1 MLIFLSRIKATILF
15 VGGFDSVVIDSV
27 RHQTPQTVAWV
38 RKCPSES
45 HYQESRRMN
54 VIEQPWVSVCMCVM
68 GPWRHPEVRGHA
80 TQGLEMPSHITS
92 LATGALCVWK
102 CVECP
107 SAAYIWPSVCKWC
120 VFAGTCV
127 SIGHMSLICLC
138 LLCDGWSVSYCNCHG
153 HVEGRTRETRGKV
166 NKWDLMEEH
175 RIHNYTNVHRRVDG
189 PRLRENSG
197 LMNT

>member
-1 MLIFLSRIKATILF
+1 MFLSRIKATILF

-45 HYQESRRMN
+45 HYQESRCMN

-92 LATGALCVWK
+92 LATGSLCVWK

-120 VFAGTCV
+120 VFTGTCV
-127 SIGHMSLICLC
+127 SIGNMSLICLC
-138 LLCDGWSVSYCNCHG
+138 LLCDGWSVSSYTLTLNFADLCD
-153 HVEGRTRETRGKV
+153 HVCVQHFWDISETHSKLTTETAV
-166 NKWDLMEEH
+166 SNLLQLIYFVWL
-175 RIHNYTNVHRRVDG
+175 N
-189 PRLRENSG
+189 
-197 LMNT
+197 